1 MYISVFSF
9 TFLYI
14 LCLKLF
20 PVFRPISR
28 FLQQVK
34 VPHVTSEDCNN
45 DYAHIGGITKG
56 MICAGKKGKDSC
68 QVKILNT
75 EVDFSRWRFKKMLG
89 LIRLSPLVYDI
100 CIKRDEKNKTK
111 NHISLLGNNQI
122 RGGEAK

>member
-1 MYISVFSF
+1 
-9 TFLYI
+9 
-14 LCLKLF
+14 
-20 PVFRPISR
+20 
-28 FLQQVK
+28 
-34 VPHVTSEDCNN
+34 
-45 DYAHIGGITKG
+45 